1 LAKIADREIQ
11 SRSYL
16 PIGIFRQTYGAGRGN
31 ALQSRGDVD
40 AIAHE
45 VAISLLDDITDMDA
59 DAKLDAALRW
69 QAGIA
74 LDHRI
79 LHFDGAAH
87 GIYNAAKL
95 NQCTI
100 ACALHHAPL
109 VHSNG

>member
-1 LAKIADREIQ
+1 MAPGAATPSNREA
-11 SRSYL
+11 S
-16 PIGIFRQTYGAGRGN
+16 
-31 ALQSRGDVD
+31 DVD

-45 VAISLLDDITDMDA
+45 VAITLLDDITDMDA
-59 DAKLDAALRW
+59 DAKLDAALCW

-74 LDHRI
+74 LDHCV

-87 GIYNAAKL
+87 GVYNAAKL

-109 VHSNG
+109 VHSNGGIDQVAPQRA